1 MMENQKGCHMF
12 PKLMTTR
19 SGTTPRAFCL
29 QVILDDFSY
38 SLLAP
43 QDEVCLN
50 VGADPATA
58 AKLLQRMTHTAVG
71 DGVQQSSG
79 LPPPPP
85 PLNNGETSPPE
96 QPGTSPNKGD
106 SGNPGGT
113 VPKPKTKAKA
123 KKEKPAVP

>member
-1 MMENQKGCHMF
+1 MF
-12 PKLMTTR
+12 NKVRATR

-29 QVILDDFSY
+29 QVILDHCSY
-38 SLLAP
+38 SLHAP

-58 AKLLQRMTHTAVG
+58 AKLLQRMTGTAVG

-96 QPGTSPNKGD
+96 QPAGGSPNKGE
-106 SGNPGGT
+106 SGNPGGN
-113 VPKPKTKAKA
+113 VPKPKTKAKP
-123 KKEKPAVP
+123 KKEKPVVP